1 MRSIT
6 AALVGF
12 LIFLLAGASAPAWS
26 SQHNEFGT
34 AQREAIEE
42 IIREYLLKNPEVIV
56 ESLENAREQQAQQEA
71 ERVRAVLQESRE
83 ELVNDPRSPVGGN
96 PKGDVTI
103 VEFFDYRCPYC
114 KRVSGTLVQLMEED
128 PKLRVVMKEFP
139 ILSQESVQAAR
150 AGLAAAR
157 QGKYHSFHFALMD
170 KGGSFSDQEIFAV
183 AQSVGLDVER
193 LRADMQD
200 PAIESTLR
208 RVHRLAGKLGISGT
222 PAFVIGDT
230 LVPGA
235 VGLEQLRALVAE
247 ARAQQS

>member
-1 MRSIT
+1 MFNAEESK
-6 AALVGF
+6 
-12 LIFLLAGASAPAWS
+12 
-26 SQHNEFGT
+26 
-34 AQREAIEE
+34 AIEDLV
-42 IIREYLLKNPEVIV
+42 RNYLLDHPEVLIQALQSY
-56 ESLENAREQQAQQEA
+56 EQRQQAAEA
-71 ERVRAVLQESRE
+71 ERQRQAILAEVEALSR
-83 ELVNDPRSPVGGN
+83 DPDDPVIGN
-96 PKGDVTI
+96 PDGDVTL